1 MGVYTSN
8 TYNPLGSIQA
18 ALNNVNERNRIKNE
32 YWNNK
37 GQIWSNFANQM
48 GQIGGRLT
56 DALTSDYDRNDPNAD
71 AGWASYIISGDRGI
85 LDSYQNREAQ
95 KAQLL
100 KQQEFQAAEAALARK
115 FQEAEA
121 EKNRQNARDIAGMN
135 KEVAVSDKEIART
148 KAAAKDRLDAELAQ
162 AEYDDAINKV
172 DIDKPETVLAA
183 KKAAIKLNY
192 ANRNLP
198 YYADDPQSFTVS
210 TEFKEDA
217 EPVKINKSVNKAI
230 QTLDPIIA
238 APQKQWT
245 DKQKEDYKNAF
256 EIIKKYKPELITKYQ
271 IEETKKGASLEEK
284 ERAELKSLRTKRDN
298 GENLSSR
305 QRKRIKVLELKYK

>member
-121 EKNRQNARDIAGMN
+121 EKNRENAKVIAGMN
-135 KEVAVSDKEIART
+135 KQTALEDKRDDAKLRLEKLAIAKSEAERVGGDTRQLDAEIKYLTDKYKFDNPQNQQYDPRKNVDYVLAKHSEVGKDNDLTSIDAAIDEVSKYQT
-148 KAAAKDRLDAELAQ
+148 PAAAKRLAEL
-162 AEYDDAINKV
+162 
-172 DIDKPETVLAA
+172 DKIRTARA
-183 KKAAIKLNY
+183 KY
-192 ANRNLP
+192 
-198 YYADDPQSFTVS
+198 
-210 TEFKEDA
+210 EDA
-217 EPVKINKSVNKAI
+217 LAH
-230 QTLDPIIA
+230 
-238 APQKQWT
+238 
-245 DKQKEDYKNAF
+245 
-256 EIIKKYKPELITKYQ
+256 
-271 IEETKKGASLEEK
+271 EK
-284 ERAELKSLRTKRDN
+284 EFVNAWNGGELTDGLINLGYTTELAGNYIRLKNKN
-298 GENLSSR
+298 GKLI
-305 QRKRIKVLELKYK
+305 KRIRIKGSSSNSNNDWNL